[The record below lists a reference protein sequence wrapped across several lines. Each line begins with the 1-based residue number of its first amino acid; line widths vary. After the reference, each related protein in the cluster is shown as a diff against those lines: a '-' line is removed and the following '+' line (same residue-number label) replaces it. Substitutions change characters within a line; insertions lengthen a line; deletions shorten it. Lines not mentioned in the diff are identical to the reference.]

1 MDHETAEKT
10 EAADR
15 YLLNEFTPEECIEF
29 EAHYFDCAICAD
41 RIRTGSAFINTVKDV
56 MGAES
61 VPGAAAAPAKI
72 RRQSFWQ
79 SWLNPRLNLGV
90 LTPSLVALGLMIVVG
105 YQNLVTLPD
114 LEKPQLLSSVVIA
127 PAARAETQTIRT
139 DPALPRFNLNFMVD
153 SPRVY
158 SNYTCEFTNEKGE
171 TILTIESGP
180 RDVSSFTLSLLLTSK
195 QFPSGRYAMTL
206 RSQPDTT
213 AIVQRYTFVIGRGG
227 PNEKTPG

>member
-1 MDHETAEKT
+1 MDHDTAEKT

-15 YLLNEFTPEECIEF
+15 YLLNEFTPEERIEF

-41 RIRTGSAFINTVKDV
+41 RIRTGSMFIDTVKDV
-56 MGAES
+56 MRAET
-61 VPGAAAAPAKI
+61 VQG
-72 RRQSFWQ
+72 RQSFWRAWF
-79 SWLNPRLNLGV
+79 SPTV

-114 LEKPQLLSSVVIA
+114 LEKPQLLSSAVIA
-127 PAARAETQTIRT
+127 PSARAETQTISI
-139 DPALPRFNLNFMVD
+139 DPALRRFNLNFMVD
-153 SPRVY
+153 SPRLY
-158 SNYTCEFTNEKGE
+158 SNYICEFTNEKGE

-180 RDVSSFTLSLLLTSK
+180 RDVSSFTLSLLLASK

-206 RSQPDTT
+206 RPQSDRGM
-213 AIVQRYTFVIGRGG
+213 IVQRYTFVIGRGG